1 MCSGNP
7 AGFSN
12 AARHILPLSVNCHSR
27 QIGDR
32 EFFRARMGYNS
43 GMSSNTGSEGEA
55 HGNIDDSATIDRL
68 RTGGQEALA
77 QLYQEHRGRLR
88 RMVDLRIDGRLTK
101 RIDASDVL
109 QDGFVDISKRLDE
122 YLEDPAMPVF
132 VWMRF
137 LVAQQLAAVQRWH
150 FQRQKRDPRREEPV
164 EQPKPT
170 MDSGQMAREFSAS
183 LTSPSQAA
191 VRSEL
196 TERMRELLDAM
207 DVMDR
212 EILVLR
218 HFEELTNA
226 EAAAE
231 LGLTPGAASK
241 RYIRALSKLKGVVS

>member
-1 MCSGNP
+1 MS
-7 AGFSN
+7 ARLSTKFFSI
-12 AARHILPLSVNCHSR
+12 R
-27 QIGDR
+27 
-32 EFFRARMGYNS
+32 FGYNRH
-43 GMSSNTGSEGEA
+43 MDTGREKQEIPR
-55 HGNIDDSATIDRL
+55 NIDDVESVERL
-68 RTGGQEALA
+68 RSGGSKALA
-77 QLYQEHRGRLR
+77 EMYQQHRGRLR
-88 RMVDLRIDGRLTK
+88 RMVELRIDPRLMK
-101 RIDASDVL
+101 RIDADDVL
-109 QDGFVDISKRLDE
+109 QEGFVDISKRLDD
-122 YLEDPAMPVF
+122 YLADPSMPVF

-164 EQPKPT
+164 VPAKPT
-170 MDSGQMAREFSAS
+170 MDSGEMAREFSGS

-191 VRSEL
+191 QRNEL
-196 TERMRELLDAM
+196 TERMRELLDTMEVA
-207 DVMDR
+207 DR